1 MGRWREGDMRRLLA
15 VLLMVLVVGSGVQA
29 QEGNQQIVSHVEW
42 SADGERILVT
52 LEQGGLYVIDPN
64 TQTVLSEIPGS
75 ITGPIEDAA
84 LQPGG
89 NLFATVERFTG
100 LKIWN
105 IETGAFVYSNADL
118 VFSWQVD
125 WSPNGEQVVT
135 GNTYSLSVRDA
146 MGNPLFAVSSTID
159 DIPRVAFSPNGR
171 LLALGYTYRL
181 EVYDLALRQSVA
193 SHIVSGFRNSIQWSA
208 DGTMILAAAID
219 ALREGR
225 LYNILVIDPMTGE
238 RLRTYSGFPNE
249 LTSARW
255 SPDETQ
261 IVATSIDGNVYLV
274 EAASGAIT
282 SIFSSDFPIR
292 SAAWSPYGG
301 QIAIGVPQS
310 SDAEIAGRADDA
322 FAAVPVQ
329 IIVPDPSIERLNAIA
344 AACDAPVSL
353 STDMADYIAQIEAL
367 PADGIPPACA
377 ADLLAVARALE
388 GE

>member
-1 MGRWREGDMRRLLA
+1 MRRLLA

-29 QEGNQQIVSHVEW
+29 QESNQQIVSHVEW
-42 SADGERILVT
+42 AADGERILVT
-52 LEQGGLYVIDPN
+52 LEQGGLYVIDPD
-64 TQTVLSEIPGS
+64 TQAVLSEISGS
-75 ITGPIEDAA
+75 ITGPIEDAVF
-84 LQPGG
+84 QPDGS
-89 NLFATVERFTG
+89 LIATVGGINTLNLWDSINGTLFRSVTTPSV
-100 LKIWN
+100 LP
-105 IETGAFVYSNADL
+105 YS
-118 VFSWQVD
+118 VD
-125 WSPNGEQVVT
+125 WSPDGQYLFSSNIDELVM
-135 GNTYSLSVRDA
+135 RDA
-146 MGNPLFAVSSTID
+146 DGTPLYSIRGAPEE
-159 DIPRVAFSPNGR
+159 IPRVEFSPNSA
-171 LLALGYTYRL
+171 LLFLSFSAKVELWDVDSRQMLSRNVAAG
-181 EVYDLALRQSVA
+181 LRK
-193 SHIVSGFRNSIQWSA
+193 SIQWSQ
-208 DGTMILAAAID
+208 DGTRILAANISNT
-219 ALREGR
+219 RQGTF
-225 LYNILVIDPMTGE
+225 YNILVIDPMTGE

-282 SIFSSDFPIR
+282 TIFSSDFPIR

-344 AACDAPVSL
+344 AACGAPVAPT
-353 STDMADYIAQIEAL
+353 TDMTDYIAQVEAL
-367 PADGIPPACA
+367 PADSIPPACA

-388 GE
+388 GGVT